1 MTTWEHTL
9 EMSSGL
15 YVDIQYTLMRV
26 FRLSDIMYNNYAT
39 YMIVYVV

>member
-15 YVDIQYTLMRV
+15 YVDIQYPLMHV
-26 FRLSDIMYNNYAT
+26 FRLSDIMYNYAT